1 MPDRTD
7 IIEYDGAAPAE
18 NIQRAIPYSPEAE
31 EAVIGCILLDP
42 IGTRE
47 KAMEMLKPEN
57 FYMPQHQKIFSILM
71 RMFTTGKQED
81 IITVVDECVNTG
93 VFETSSMAMNYL
105 YGLME
110 NVPST
115 KNIESYCNIILQK
128 AQMRALVNV
137 ANEIIEGVNKG
148 GNDPGALLDSAEQK
162 IFNIRQGKDVE
173 GLTRIS
179 DVIVETFHH
188 LTEISG
194 PDAAEFQGARS
205 GFSQLDSI
213 TTGLQK
219 TDLIVL
225 AARPAMGKSAFA
237 LNMAVNCCKATKR
250 DVVIFSLEM
259 GKEQLVSRMLASEG
273 KVNNTLLRNG
283 EMKDDDWT
291 KLAEAA
297 DVLSQLPIYLDD
309 GAGGVTVPKMK
320 AKLRRMKNLGLVVI
334 DYIQLMESP
343 NKHSNRVTEVSEIT
357 RQIKLMAKELSVPII
372 ALSQLSRSSEKREDK
387 RPMLS
392 DLRESGSI
400 EQDADIIMFLY
411 RDAYYADSKED
422 QTVAECIVAKNRHG
436 QTATVKLSWIGEYT
450 LFRGLEFRKDEK

>member
-1 MPDRTD
+1 MAELNDFNAVS
-7 IIEYDGAAPAE
+7 GAALPAKE
-18 NIQRAIPYSPEAE
+18 LPYSQEAE
-31 EAVIGCILLDP
+31 EAVIGSILLDP
-42 IGTRE
+42 VKCRE
-47 KAMEMLKPEN
+47 TVMEMLKPEH
-57 FYMPQHQKIFSILM
+57 FYRPMHQKIFSILM
-71 RMFTTGKQED
+71 MSYVTGKNED
-81 IITVVDECVNTG
+81 IVTVVNETVDRG
-93 VFETSSMAMNYL
+93 IFENSNMARNYL
-105 YGLME
+105 FGLMD

-115 KNIESYCNIILQK
+115 SNITSYCDIVMQK
-128 AQMRALVNV
+128 YQMRVLLNV
-137 ANEIIEGVNKG
+137 ANDIIAGVNEG
-148 GNDPGALLDSAEQK
+148 GNDASSLLDSAEQK
-162 IFNIRQGKDVE
+162 IFDIRQGKDVQ
-173 GLTRIS
+173 GLTSINE
-179 DVIVETFHH
+179 VIVETFHH
-188 LTEISG
+188 LTEIAG
-194 PDAAEFQGARS
+194 DNAAEFKGART

-237 LNMAVNCCKATKR
+237 LNIAVNCCKATKR
-250 DVVIFSLEM
+250 EVVIFSLEM

-283 EMKDDDWT
+283 EMKEEDWT

-297 DVLSQLPIYLDD
+297 DVLSHLPIYLDD

-343 NKHSNRVTEVSEIT
+343 NKHSSRVTEVSEIT
-357 RQIKLMAKELSVPII
+357 RQIKLMAKELGVPII
-372 ALSQLSRSSEKREDK
+372 ALSQLSRSAEKREDK

-436 QTATVKLSWIGEYT
+436 QVSTVKLSWIGEYT
-450 LFRGLEFRKDEK
+450 LFRGLEFRKDEN

>member
-1 MPDRTD
+1 MPDNDINDYSAVSGSSVHGRTL
-7 IIEYDGAAPAE
+7 
-18 NIQRAIPYSPEAE
+18 PYSQEAE

-42 IGTRE
+42 VNCRE
-47 KAMEMLKPEN
+47 RAMELLKPEH
-57 FYMPQHQKIFSILM
+57 FYNPQHQKIFSILM
-71 RMFTTGKQED
+71 RMFTTGKVED
-81 IITVVDECVNTG
+81 IVTIVDEAVNTG
-93 VFETSSMAMNYL
+93 IFETSTIAMRYL
-105 YGLME
+105 YGLMD

-115 KNIESYCNIILQK
+115 KNIESYCNIVQQK
-128 AQMRALVNV
+128 AQMRSLLNV
-137 ANEIIEGVNKG
+137 ANDIIKGVNEG
-148 GNDPGALLDSAEQK
+148 GNDTNALLDSAEQK
-162 IFNIRQGKDVE
+162 IFNIRQGKDTQ

-194 PDAAEFQGARS
+194 PNAEEFQGARS
-205 GFSQLDSI
+205 GFSQLDSV

-237 LNMAVNCCKATKR
+237 LNMAVNCCKNTMR

-283 EMKDDDWT
+283 EMKDDEWE

-309 GAGGVTVPKMK
+309 GAGGVTVPQMK

-343 NKHSNRVTEVSEIT
+343 NKHSSRVTEVSEIT

-436 QTATVKLSWIGEYT
+436 QTGTVKLSWIGEYT

>member
-1 MPDRTD
+1 MAD
-7 IIEYDGAAPAE
+7 ISDFNAVSGSDLPG
-18 NIQRAIPYSPEAE
+18 RSLPYSQEAE
-31 EAVIGCILLDP
+31 EAVIGCVLLDP
-42 IGTRE
+42 VECRE
-47 KAMEMLKPEN
+47 KAMEMLKPEH
-57 FYMPQHQKIFSILM
+57 FYRPKHQQIFSIMM
-71 RMFTTGKQED
+71 RMFTTGKAED
-81 IITVVDECVNTG
+81 VVTVVDEAVNAG
-93 VFETSSMAMNYL
+93 VFENSAMAMKYL
-105 YGLME
+105 YGLMD

-128 AQMRALVNV
+128 AQLRSLMNV
-137 ANEIIEGVNKG
+137 ANEIIASVSDGAG
-148 GNDPGALLDSAEQK
+148 DPKALLDSAEQK
-162 IFNIRQGKDVE
+162 IFSIRQGRDLQ

-179 DVIVETFHH
+179 DVIVENFHH

-194 PDAAEFQGARS
+194 PDAEKYQGARS
-205 GFSQLDSI
+205 GFSQLDHV

-237 LNMAVNCCKATKR
+237 LNIAVNCCKATKR
-250 DVVIFSLEM
+250 DVAIFSLEM
-259 GKEQLVSRMLASEG
+259 GKEQLVGRMLASEG

-283 EMKDDDWT
+283 EMKDEDWT

-309 GAGGVTVPKMK
+309 GAGGVTVPQMK
-320 AKLRRMKNLGLVVI
+320 AKLRRLNNLGLVVI

-343 NKHSNRVTEVSEIT
+343 NKHSSRVNEVSEIT
-357 RQIKLMAKELSVPII
+357 RQIKLMAKELSVPVI
-372 ALSQLSRSSEKREDK
+372 ALSQLSRNAEKRDDK
-387 RPMLS
+387 RPLLS

-400 EQDADIIMFLY
+400 EQDADIILFLY
-411 RDAYYADSKED
+411 RDAYYSDSKED

-436 QTATVKLSWIGEYT
+436 QLGTIKLSWIGEYT

>member
-1 MPDRTD
+1 MSEISD
-7 IIEYDGAAPAE
+7 INDYSAVSGAAIPG
-18 NIQRAIPYSPEAE
+18 RTLPYSREAE
-31 EAVIGCILLDP
+31 EAVIGSILLDP
-42 IGTRE
+42 VNCRE
-47 KAMEMLKPEN
+47 TAMEMLKSEN
-57 FYMPQHQKIFSILM
+57 FYEPKHQKLFSILT
-71 RMFTTGKQED
+71 RMFSSGETED
-81 IITVVDECVNTG
+81 IVTVVDEAVTDG
-93 VFETSSMAMNYL
+93 IFENSTMGMNYL

-115 KNIESYCNIILQK
+115 KNIKSYCNIILQK
-128 AQMRALVNV
+128 SQMRSLMNV
-137 ANEIIEGVNKG
+137 ANEIIASVNEGGK
-148 GNDPGALLDSAEQK
+148 DPSALLDSAEQK
-162 IFNIRQGKDVE
+162 IFNIRQGRDVD

-194 PDAAEFQGARS
+194 PDAAEHQGARS
-205 GFSQLDSI
+205 GFSQLDRI
-213 TTGLQK
+213 TTGLQR

-237 LNMAVNCCKATKR
+237 LNIAVNCCKATKR

-283 EMKDDDWT
+283 DMKDDDWA

-320 AKLRRMKNLGLVVI
+320 AKLRRMNNLGLVVI

-343 NKHSNRVTEVSEIT
+343 NKHSSRVNEVSEIT
-357 RQIKLMAKELSVPII
+357 RQIKLMAKELGVPVI
-372 ALSQLSRSSEKREDK
+372 ALSQLSRSAEKREDK

-400 EQDADIIMFLY
+400 EQDADIILFLY
-411 RDAYYADSKED
+411 RDAYYADSTED

-436 QTATVKLSWIGEYT
+436 ETATVKLSWIGEYT
-450 LFRGLEFRKDEK
+450 LFRGLEFRKDEN